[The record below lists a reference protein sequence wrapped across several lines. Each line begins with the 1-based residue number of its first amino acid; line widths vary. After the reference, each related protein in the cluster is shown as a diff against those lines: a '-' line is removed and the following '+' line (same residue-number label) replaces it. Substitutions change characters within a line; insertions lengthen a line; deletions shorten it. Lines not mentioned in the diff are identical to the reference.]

1 MRHKK
6 RQQNAL
12 FSNLSLKLRLDN
24 KRDECYFTAGMESKG
39 RYPKENADKC
49 S

>member
-12 FSNLSLKLRLDN
+12 FSNLSLKVRLHN
-24 KRDECYFTAGMESKG
+24 KRDEYYFTAGMEGKG
-39 RYPKENADKC
+39 RYPEENAD
-49 S
+49 